1 MLKISPLFLCAAMIG
16 CASSGSSVSST
27 KVPDSAPS
35 VSVVGSAGSYLV
47 SLGIGQTAQI
57 REEALTIQLVDVN
70 DSRCPPD
77 VQCVWAGQATATLLV
92 FQSGSPAQSLKIGTS
107 APINFP
113 SQASYGSFQFSLK
126 SLEPGP
132 NKEGPAAA
140 ELVRA
145 TVLVEKLR

>member
-1 MLKISPLFLCAAMIG
+1 MFKISPLFLCAAIIG

-27 KVPDSAPS
+27 KVPDSAP
-35 VSVVGSAGSYLV
+35 VPVVGSAGSYLV

-57 REEALTIQLVDVN
+57 QEEALTLQLVEVN

-77 VQCVWAGQATATLLV
+77 VQCVWAGQATATLFV
-92 FQSGSPAQSLKIGTS
+92 FQSGFPAQSLKIGTS
-107 APINFP
+107 APVNFP
-113 SQASYGSFQFSLK
+113 SQASYRSFQFSLK

-145 TVLVEKLR
+145 TILVEKLR

>member
-1 MLKISPLFLCAAMIG
+1 MLKISPLFFCAAMIG
-16 CASSGSSVSST
+16 CASSGSSVSIA
-27 KVPDSAPS
+27 KVPDSAA

-57 REEALTIQLVDVN
+57 QEEALTVQLVEVN

-77 VQCVWAGQATATLLV
+77 VRCVWAGQATATLLV

-107 APINFP
+107 APANFP

-132 NKEGPAAA
+132 SKQGPAAA

-145 TVLVEKLR
+145 TVLIEKLR